1 MVTGERLR
9 LMKRRENILHEI
21 VNILKEFH
29 SYFFDLLE
37 NSNATSDQSR
47 YVKLA
52 DIGSDFLKL
61 IEMTFRHVFLFLPNE
76 KCCLIQQNHV

>member
-37 NSNATSDQSR
+37 NSNATSDQ
-47 YVKLA
+47 
-52 DIGSDFLKL
+52 
-61 IEMTFRHVFLFLPNE
+61 T
-76 KCCLIQQNHV
+76 